1 MIPLPVPFRPA
12 VAQRPRRP
20 LLLLALLGAA
30 ALTACQNAGT
40 ATPQSAA
47 TVTRDTPCS
56 LDGMTISD
64 FPGPKAQILYER
76 GAPDFFCDTIEL
88 FATVLRPEQPRRI
101 VAIYVQ
107 DMALADWNDPQGHW
121 IDARHAFYV
130 AGSDQHGSMGATLAS
145 FATEAGARS
154 FAARHGGAVFRF
166 DQVTPQMAVLDGGVL
181 KDHRM

>member
-1 MIPLPVPFRPA
+1 MTRLPCPSCSIA
-12 VAQRPRRP
+12 ARPRRP
-20 LLLLALLGAA
+20 LLLLALLGAL
-30 ALTACQNAGT
+30 ALGACQNAGT
-40 ATPQSAA
+40 AAPRAA
-47 TVTRDTPCS
+47 AVTRDTPCS
-56 LDGMTISD
+56 LDGMTLAD

-121 IDARHAFYV
+121 IDARSAFYV

-145 FATEAGARS
+145 FATEAAARG
-154 FAARHGGAVFRF
+154 FAARHGGAVYRF